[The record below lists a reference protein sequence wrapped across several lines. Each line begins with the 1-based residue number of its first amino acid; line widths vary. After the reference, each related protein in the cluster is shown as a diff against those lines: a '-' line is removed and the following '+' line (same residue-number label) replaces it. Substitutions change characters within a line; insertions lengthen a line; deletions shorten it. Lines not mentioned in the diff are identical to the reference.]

1 MQKVKGATLTQR
13 FKKSKEK
20 RSICTSW
27 LRLELYLV

>member
-20 RSICTSW
+20 RSI
-27 LRLELYLV
+27 LHELAAA